1 MTIEEMKREK
11 AALGISNEELSGL
24 SGVPVSTIQ
33 KVLSGTTASPRMS
46 TIVALEEGLRIAD
59 RNRQIYS
66 SLHDIGSPYMVKEE
80 IREADFPEL
89 SAQSRTDLRFAPVG
103 SERMST
109 GHPEPPLP
117 SVGGSEAA
125 VDYCPKRQGEYTLD
139 DYYAIPDERRVE
151 LIDGVIYDMGAPT
164 YRHQAILG
172 ELYLQFRACTDKHEG
187 SCRVVLSPCDVQLD
201 NDNRTMVQPDLFVM
215 CRNYDINM
223 KHFKGA
229 PDLAVEIL
237 SPSTRS
243 KDMLLKSYKY
253 EKAGVR
259 EYWIVDPFEEEVI
272 VYDFTD
278 KDMKLTKYS
287 FSDTIPI
294 CISEGKCS
302 IDFSKISKALK

>member
-46 TIVALEEGLRIAD
+46 TIVALEEGFRIAD

-66 SLHDIGSPYMVKEE
+66 SVHDLGSPYIVKEE
-80 IREADFPEL
+80 
-89 SAQSRTDLRFAPVG
+89 
-103 SERMST
+103 
-109 GHPEPPLP
+109 
-117 SVGGSEAA
+117 A
-125 VDYCPKRQGEYTLD
+125 VDYSPKSQGEYTLD

-172 ELYLQFRACTDKHEG
+172 ELHLQFRACIDKHGG
-187 SCRVVLSPCDVQLD
+187 SCRVVLSPCDVKLD
-201 NDNRTMVQPDLFVM
+201 NDNKTMVQPDLFVM

-223 KHFKGA
+223 KHFTGA

-259 EYWIVDPFEEEVI
+259 EYWIIDPEEEEVI
-272 VYDFTD
+272 VYDFTG
-278 KDMKLTKYS
+278 KEMKLNIYS

-294 CISEGKCS
+294 GISEGKCS
-302 IDFSKISKALK
+302 LDFSKISKALRKDTPVSQ

>member
-1 MTIEEMKREK
+1 MTIDEMKRKK
-11 AALGISNEELSGL
+11 AELGISNEELSGL

-33 KVLSGTTASPRMS
+33 KVLSGTTSSPRMS

-59 RNRQIYS
+59 RNRMIYS
-66 SLHDIGSPYMVKEE
+66 SIHDIGSPYVV
-80 IREADFPEL
+80 R
-89 SAQSRTDLRFAPVG
+89 
-103 SERMST
+103 
-109 GHPEPPLP
+109 
-117 SVGGSEAA
+117 EAA
-125 VDYCPKRQGEYTLD
+125 VDYYPRRQGEYTLD

-172 ELYLQFRACTDKHEG
+172 ELFLQFRACTDKHEG
-187 SCRVVLSPCDVQLD
+187 NCRVVLSPCDVQLD
-201 NDNRTMVQPDLFVM
+201 NDNKTMVKPDLFVM
-215 CRNYDINM
+215 CKNYDINM
-223 KHFKGA
+223 KHLKGA

-259 EYWIVDPFEEEVI
+259 EYWIVDPEEEEVI
-272 VYDFTD
+272 VYDFTG

-287 FSDTIPI
+287 FSDIIPI
-294 CISEGKCS
+294 RISEGKCS
-302 IDFSKISKALK
+302 IDFSKISRALENDS